1 MQSDLEPTRSG
12 TPILRKAAA
21 GMILVVAAALA
32 IWVVIGVLKTILFV
46 AVGIAV
52 VVAVLWALKT
62 IVW

>member
-1 MQSDLEPTRSG
+1 MQTDLEPTRSG
-12 TPILRKAAA
+12 SPILRKAAA
-21 GMILVVAAALA
+21 GLILVVAAGLA